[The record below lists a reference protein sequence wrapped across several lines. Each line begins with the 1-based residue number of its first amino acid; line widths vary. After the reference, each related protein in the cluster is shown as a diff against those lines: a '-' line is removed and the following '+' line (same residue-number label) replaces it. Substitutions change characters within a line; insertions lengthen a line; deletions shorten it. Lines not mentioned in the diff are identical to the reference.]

1 MNKSHR
7 YNRGRIQTFYFMCM
21 MTSENVCIYL
31 RPMLQVIR
39 AGSGGGILPKI
50 TSYFAYLYHKL
61 CNNSCRHE
69 HFFLIYSCSG
79 FPLFCFFYLFKISIC
94 VLWNKPDLQYWLQ
107 PLILVQCISR
117 FNFLDKS
124 QKLPR
129 SAENTRV
136 QILIGFNR
144 LWNK

>member
-1 MNKSHR
+1 MNKSHL

-31 RPMLQVIR
+31 RAMLQVIR
-39 AGSGGGILPKI
+39 AGQAVEF
-50 TSYFAYLYHKL
+50 YQKL
-61 CNNSCRHE
+61 HRTLHICIINYAIIHACMNI
-69 HFFLIYSCSG
+69 FFLIYSCSG

-117 FNFLDKS
+117 FNFLDKGIS
-124 QKLPR
+124 ETSSICRKHACTNIDWL
-129 SAENTRV
+129 
-136 QILIGFNR
+136 
-144 LWNK
+144 